1 MNRSNSTRSYQNHI
15 SRLIPR
21 RSNDYADDFSQNRI
35 TFALVWGVFFSS
47 PVSVGAEIDKPLSSQ
62 WDKSKKVG
70 ELFLKMLSGRSFRDI
85 KSIRLSYDVNMDLQA
100 AVKTKMVTTLE
111 MKKVG
116 KSYLSIFSLEEPVG
130 KDLWSTFA
138 LFIYG
143 KHTAEYKE
151 MMQAVATRIHERFRL
166 QKERFVTEEFREILS
181 DVKAYE
187 NQTGIR
193 VYFDYKENLV
203 KFWEDQT
210 KKAFTKSIPFSN
222 QYGPLTAFFNYLLLE
237 PAKVEL
243 SIINAMKQ
251 VQDVDLS
258 GEPLPDKKIVDF
270 LFESQAVRL
279 QNNNTGR
286 YPEYDSA
293 IYLEGKNYLDIIYGK
308 NIFFELSQA
317 TIDNAK
323 VPYAIHLDGI
333 ISKSRKRKLDLRL
346 KQLMDNPEAAHEFE
360 REREED
366 VLAAKNVKVYLT
378 SADVKFD

>member
-1 MNRSNSTRSYQNHI
+1 MTMLMIFSRTVSRS
-15 SRLIPR
+15 LLCG
-21 RSNDYADDFSQNRI
+21 A
-35 TFALVWGVFFSS
+35 FFSLLMMFQT
-47 PVSVGAEIDKPLSSQ
+47 PVSLGAEIDEPLSSQ
-62 WDKSKKVG
+62 WDKSREAG
-70 ELFLKMLSGRSFRDI
+70 ELFLRMLSGRSFGDI
-85 KSIRLSYDVNMDLQA
+85 KSIRLSYDVHMDLQA
-100 AVKTKMVTTLE
+100 SVKIKMVTTLE
-111 MKKVG
+111 MVKKG
-116 KSYLSIFSLEEPVG
+116 KNYLSIFSLEEPVG

-210 KKAFTKSIPFSN
+210 KKTFTKSIPYSN

-243 SIINAMKQ
+243 SVFNAMKQ

-258 GEPLPDKKIVDF
+258 GEPLPDKKIVNF
-270 LFESQAVRL
+270 LFESQVVRL
-279 QNNNTGR
+279 QHNNTGR

-308 NIFFELSQA
+308 NIFFELSRA
-317 TIDNAK
+317 TTGKAK
-323 VPYAIHLDGI
+323 IPYAIHLDGI
-333 ISKSRKRKLDLRL
+333 ISKSRKRKLELRL
-346 KQLMDNPEAAHEFE
+346 KQLMDNPEAAQEFE
-360 REREED
+360 KEWEKD
-366 VLAAKNVKVYLT
+366 VLAAKNVKAYLT
-378 SADVKFD
+378 AADVKFD